1 MSDDDDRRR
10 RSGRRHE
17 ENVVAATRHS
27 THSTKAKV
35 KVFEQVHFCCRD
47 GVETKLAAVQQSTDP
62 KRASPE
68 AEQLDR
74 VY

>member
-1 MSDDDDRRR
+1 MTIDDDEAGEGTKKMSSPRR
-10 RSGRRHE
+10 
-17 ENVVAATRHS
+17 ATRLTRLKLKS
-27 THSTKAKV
+27 RCSNKSIFAAGMV
-35 KVFEQVHFCCRD
+35 L
-47 GVETKLAAVQQSTDP
+47 VETKLAAVQQSTDP

>member
-1 MSDDDDRRR
+1 LGVVNV
-10 RSGRRHE
+10 SGE
-17 ENVVAATRHS
+17 DGAAVA
-27 THSTKAKV
+27 
-35 KVFEQVHFCCRD
+35 D
-47 GVETKLAAVQQSTDP
+47 GVCLCAGAFSFFGGGHSLILLTMASKVIVAETKLAAVQQSTDP